1 MRTGTVSYKLEDLK
15 KRVIIPIGFVG
26 ENDFTR
32 VIFDAEEIYKKF
44 PNASVS
50 MKVQPPK
57 GGIYPAAV
65 TRDGN
70 AVTWQVKEADVANR
84 GGGELQLTFTDGETK
99 IKTYIART
107 DVKRSLAG
115 NGPAPDP
122 VQDWVDNAEE
132 VLDDLAAMDNIAKT
146 ALEGDIGKALSPKT
160 VENGVV
166 TEWQFVEP
174 GAGTDDY
181 ADLDNKPSIAGVTLS
196 GNKTLKD
203 LGIASDDDLDNLA
216 DEVSDVKTAI
226 HGLNDVCIKN
236 TGVRIQS
243 SNKAQYFSDCDN
255 APNNSIYEIASS
267 AQMAHSPMGYY
278 MSSAS
283 DTYDGTVRSVMGYP
297 DGTLY
302 TFNVANTKQQIFI
315 TNRNGAGGTQGST
328 QILFFRVKAGS
339 SYPWTDWT
347 MCSNVV
353 SPSAS
358 NFAIRKVFIAPYL
371 DGEGHPTATDTGIPN
386 PQYIADDPFI
396 FNDFDNAPNNSIYQI
411 DLDCDSSVMAHNPA
425 PGKSSVLM
433 TINFGY
439 KTKHAEIQLCIGL
452 KATNGNSFF
461 FWRYGYNA
469 AGGVYIFT
477 PWSQVNDVIVPN
489 VTSSDNGKV
498 LRVVNGAWEA
508 VSLPSASGV
517 SF

>member
-1 MRTGTVSYKLEDLK
+1 MENWLDTANQTLEELPTTAKQYALSALDEMTVE
-15 KRVIIPIGFVG
+15 
-26 ENDFTR
+26 
-32 VIFDAEEIYKKF
+32 AEEL
-44 PNASVS
+44 
-50 MKVQPPK
+50 
-57 GGIYPAAV
+57 PAGSEPAV
-65 TRDGN
+65 EKTVDPDTGAIN
-70 AVTWQVKEADVANR
+70 LNFKIP
-84 GGGELQLTFTDGETK
+84 GGGSGTTD
-99 IKTYIART
+99 Y
-107 DVKRSLAG
+107 
-115 NGPAPDP
+115 
-122 VQDWVDNAEE
+122 
-132 VLDDLAAMDNIAKT
+132 DDL
-146 ALEGDIGKALSPKT
+146 E
-160 VENGVV
+160 
-166 TEWQFVEP
+166 
-174 GAGTDDY
+174 
-181 ADLDNKPSIAGVTLS
+181 NKPAIGGVELD
-196 GNKTLKD
+196 GDKTLHE
-203 LGIASDDDLDNLA
+203 LGIAAESAIPDVSGKANLSVVA
-216 DEVSDVKTAI
+216 PAFNQATANDPGSLVTYTDGVVYVLPDGHAAGATWANTTKTATNI
-226 HGLNDVCIKN
+226 AEQQGALLTAIQGLEDVCIKN

-243 SNKAQYFSDCDN
+243 SNKSQYFSDFDD

-267 AQMAHSPMGYY
+267 AQMAHSPMGYG

-283 DTYDGTVRSVMGYP
+283 STYDGTVRSVMGYP

-302 TFNVANTKQQIFI
+302 TFAVSNTKQQIFI

-328 QILFFRVKAGS
+328 QILFFRVKAGN

-347 MCSNVV
+347 MASNVV

-371 DGEGHPTATDTGIPN
+371 DGEGNPTATDTGIPN

-411 DLDCDSSVMAHNPA
+411 DLDCDASVMAHNPA

-452 KATNGNSFF
+452 KATNGGSFF

-477 PWSQVNDVIVPN
+477 PWSQISDVTVPA
-489 VTSSDNGKV
+489 VSSTDNGKV
-498 LRVVNGAWEA
+498 LRVVNGEWAA